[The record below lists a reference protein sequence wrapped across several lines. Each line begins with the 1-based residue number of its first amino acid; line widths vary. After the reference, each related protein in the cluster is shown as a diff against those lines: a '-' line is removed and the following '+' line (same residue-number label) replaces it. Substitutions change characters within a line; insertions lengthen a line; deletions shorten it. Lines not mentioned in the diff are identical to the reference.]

1 MYNFRNSVITNT
13 NIDEKLDNN
22 TIEHLSYTISREMII
37 MILKMRYSRNVEYIV
52 KASVTRGK

>member
-22 TIEHLSYTISREMII
+22 IIEHLSYTISREMII

>member
-13 NIDEKLDNN
+13 NIDEKLGNN